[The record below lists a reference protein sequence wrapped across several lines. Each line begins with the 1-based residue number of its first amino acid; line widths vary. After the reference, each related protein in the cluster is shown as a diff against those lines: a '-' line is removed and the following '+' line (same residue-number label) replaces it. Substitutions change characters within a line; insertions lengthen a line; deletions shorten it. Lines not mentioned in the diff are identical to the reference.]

1 MSQRQRT
8 NSDDDMLPE
17 YDFTGA
23 VRGKYYERYRQ
34 GTNVVLLDPD
44 VAAVFRDSAAVNDAL
59 RLLVSLAE
67 AKVPQRRTEAHE
79 AHQPNKALHR
89 TRQKAARR

>member
-1 MSQRQRT
+1 MSQRRRA
-8 NSDDDMLPE
+8 NSEDDLLPE

-44 VAAVFRDSAAVNDAL
+44 VAVAFRDSAAVNDAL

-67 AKVPQRRTEAHE
+67 AKVARGRTKGHE
-79 AHQPNKALHR
+79 EHQPNKALQPTAPR
-89 TRQKAARR
+89 ARRG